1 MIYTSIWRLESTEYV
16 PNTAQFSESGSR
28 VEIKQE
34 KIPAVHHKGKNQEM
48 SSRPHDQNNILD
60 DKIKELAC
68 TQEGL

>member
-1 MIYTSIWRLESTEYV
+1 M
-16 PNTAQFSESGSR
+16 
-28 VEIKQE
+28 IKQE